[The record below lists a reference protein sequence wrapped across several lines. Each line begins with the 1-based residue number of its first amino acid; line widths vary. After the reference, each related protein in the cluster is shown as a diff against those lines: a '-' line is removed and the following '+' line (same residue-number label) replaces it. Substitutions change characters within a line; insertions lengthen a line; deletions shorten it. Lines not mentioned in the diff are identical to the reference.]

1 VVKQFG
7 ASESE
12 IFFERVKLLEID
24 VGLFL
29 KFFIRLSSSI
39 IFLWL
44 IGGQV
49 ALAQGLVRDPQTD
62 CDMAGFL
69 GIGCYESEFA
79 RLAELSIDLAEK
91 ETRLNAYLQYIREIE
106 RRILDL
112 NERLERSMELSR
124 ATSAELASERQG
136 NVRRLKALFSDI
148 PAERS
153 AEILSEMPHG
163 LAGALLAV
171 LPDAQAV
178 AIFNLLDTQYAL
190 KLSLLM
196 SEPQ

>member
-1 VVKQFG
+1 VIKEFK

-12 IFFERVKLLEID
+12 LFFECVKLWELDMGQFVRFFICPSLSLIFF
-24 VGLFL
+24 
-29 KFFIRLSSSI
+29 
-39 IFLWL
+39 LW
-44 IGGQV
+44 IGAQL
-49 ALAQGLVRDPQTD
+49 ALAQGLVRDPQKH

-69 GIGCYESEFA
+69 GVGCYELEFA

-91 ETRLNAYLQYIREIE
+91 ETRLNAYLQYIRGIE

-112 NERLERSMELSR
+112 NNRLESLMESSR

-136 NVRRLKALFSDI
+136 NVRRLKSLFSDI
-148 PAERS
+148 SAERS